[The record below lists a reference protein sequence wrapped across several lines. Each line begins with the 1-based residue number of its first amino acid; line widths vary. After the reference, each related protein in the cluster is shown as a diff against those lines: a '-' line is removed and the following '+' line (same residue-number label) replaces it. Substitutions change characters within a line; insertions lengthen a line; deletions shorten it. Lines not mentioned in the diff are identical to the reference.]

1 MYVLETTKEINELKT
16 EIKYDGVSRVVYGA
30 TYDSKRPYLSKSFL
44 DWILAGVTSLLPSM
58 PDMLL
63 VVDGE
68 PAFWILS
75 TAIRSMSSM

>member
-1 MYVLETTKEINELKT
+1 LAAEDEGL
-16 EIKYDGVSRVVYGA
+16 RC
-30 TYDSKRPYLSKSFL
+30 PQHL
-44 DWILAGVTSLLPSM
+44 DWILAGREILLPSM